1 MMKADSS
8 RGYALS
14 PEAKRINELESQ
26 IMGLHR
32 CMILIE
38 MHLRY
43 KAGASVC
50 ADAIANELL
59 VTSYEDKT

>member
-1 MMKADSS
+1 MMEADSS

-26 IMGLHR
+26 IMGLHK
-32 CMILIE
+32 CMLILE

-43 KAGASVC
+43 RAGASVC
-50 ADAIANELL
+50 ADAIANAL
-59 VTSYEDKT
+59 VTGFEGKT

>member
-8 RGYALS
+8 RGYTLS

-38 MHLRY
+38 MHLRSN
-43 KAGASVC
+43 AASVC

-59 VTSYEDKT
+59 VTNYEDKA

>member
-1 MMKADSS
+1 MMEADSS

-26 IMGLHR
+26 IMVLHR
-32 CMILIE
+32 CMLLIE

-43 KAGASVC
+43 ETNANVC
-50 ADAIANELL
+50 ADAIANVL
-59 VTSYEDKT
+59 VTGFEGET

>member
-1 MMKADSS
+1 MMEADSS

-26 IMGLHR
+26 IMGIHK
-32 CMILIE
+32 CMLIIE

-43 KAGASVC
+43 SAGASVS
-50 ADAIANELL
+50 ADAIANAL
-59 VTSYEDKT
+59 VTGFEGET

>member
-8 RGYALS
+8 RGYTLS

-38 MHLRY
+38 MHLRSNC
-43 KAGASVC
+43 ASVL

-59 VTSYEDKT
+59 VTNYEDKA